1 MDKTRA
7 LEIIDSLAAGIDPFS
22 GEILPENSTLQHPD
36 VVRALFTAKFAL
48 QVTRKAQKQP
58 APKDPNLPTHA
69 GNSWSEEEDRQL
81 VSAFESG
88 NAVKELALK
97 HQRTD
102 GAIRSRLIKLGK
114 LELPYK

>member
-1 MDKTRA
+1 MDRTHA
-7 LEIIDSLAAGIDPFS
+7 LEIIDSLAAGVDPFT

-36 VVRALFTAKFAL
+36 VVRALFAAKFAL
-48 QVTRKAQKQP
+48 QIMRKAQKAP
-58 APKDPNLPTHA
+58 APKDPNLPNHA
-69 GNSWSEEEDRQL
+69 GKSWSEEEDRQL

-88 NAVKELALK
+88 NTAKELAFK

-102 GAIRSRLIKLGK
+102 GAIRSRLIRLGK